1 MPAILLCISGNIFSK
16 QVTDKGLE
24 TLNLI
29 FSYRDK
35 HIAASDTTETQVYL
49 KHTFKTIGKR
59 NVTLMLV
66 PSMYSI
72 AKGHR
77 NYIGETI
84 GSARILGHRIIDMTP
99 QITLTTIR
107 KNRKVM
113 PVIIDYATPNI
124 YGEQLF
130 GDNVLSPFYKG
141 NARYYRYKT
150 MVMNDSLVRITF
162 KPKINNTQL
171 VTGWAIVHSN
181 NGKIQQCLLRG
192 TFDMIDYNINIIM
205 DNTHRLLPFTCSTKA
220 RFKFLGNRIEAE
232 LTAGYAASPKS
243 SPKGKDLMKAQDVPC
258 DNAQDVPFDK
268 APDVSFDK
276 AQDVSFNKAQDV
288 PFDKAQDVP
297 CDNAQDEKGKDLK
310 FAETT
315 NKMLMDSLRPMPL
328 EDFERDIYNSYNQEI
343 KDNERDSADV
353 KNEKFGEKALNAI
366 DDNLLSTLRF
376 SSAHSYLKLSPLIN
390 PLELSFSNS
399 RVLAYRIK
407 LDAKHYFSDKQ
418 SISINPRLGYNFK
431 IDKFFY
437 KLPLRY
443 YINEKKESWI
453 ELLLE
458 NGNRITNSSVLDMIK
473 HSSRDTIDFSG
484 LGLDYFD
491 DKQMKL
497 HGNFY
502 ISPKLSVELGC
513 TYHKRTAVNS
523 HNFDSIGQTNSYN
536 SFAPLVSLSY
546 LPSPTM
552 PVFTA
557 SYERSIKG
565 VLNSNIEYEKWEMDA
580 SYKKHISGMKILNI
594 RLGGGFYTNK
604 STDYFV
610 DFSNFREN
618 YLPEGWDDEWT
629 GNFQLL
635 RSQWYNASEYY
646 LRMNASFESPLMIMS
661 RLPLIGKYVETER
674 FYIGVLRIQDTKP
687 YSELGYSFTNRYFS
701 AGVFTS
707 FLGAKYHDIGFKF
720 TMELF
725 RRW

>member
-1 MPAILLCISGNIFSK
+1 MTFKTINIIRLLLPAILLCISGNIFSK

-35 HIAASDTTETQVYL
+35 HIATSDTTETQVYL

-99 QITLTTIR
+99 QLTLTTIR

-141 NARYYRYKT
+141 NARYYRYKA
-150 MVMNDSLVRITF
+150 MVMSDSLVRITF

-171 VTGWAIVHSN
+171 VTGWAIVQSN

-205 DNTHRLLPFTCSTKA
+205 DNTHRLLPSTCSTKA

-232 LTAGYAASPKS
+232 LTAGYGASPKS
-243 SPKGKDLMKAQDVPC
+243 SP
-258 DNAQDVPFDK
+258 
-268 APDVSFDK
+268 SFDK
-276 AQDVSFNKAQDV
+276 
-288 PFDKAQDVP
+288 
-297 CDNAQDEKGKDLK
+297 AQDEKGKDLK
-310 FAETT
+310 FYETT

-328 EDFERDIYNSYNQEI
+328 EDFERDIYNSYSQEI
-343 KDNERDSADV
+343 KDKERDSADV
-353 KNEKFGEKALNAI
+353 KNEKFGEKALNVI

-390 PLELSFSNS
+390 PLELSYSNS
-399 RVLAYRIK
+399 RGLAYRIK

-418 SISINPRLGYNFK
+418 SISINPRFGYNFK

-536 SFAPLVSLSY
+536 SFAPLVSVSY

>member
-35 HIAASDTTETQVYL
+35 HIVTSDTTETQVYL

-84 GSARILGHRIIDMTP
+84 GRARVLGHRIIDMTP

-141 NARYYRYKT
+141 NARYYRYKAT
-150 MVMNDSLVRITF
+150 ALSDSLVRITF
-162 KPKINNTQL
+162 KPKISNTQL
-171 VTGWAIVHSN
+171 VTGWAIVENS
-181 NGKIQQCLLRG
+181 NGKIKQCHLRG
-192 TFDMIDYNINIIM
+192 TFDMIDYNVKVVM
-205 DNTHRLLPFTCSTKA
+205 DNTHRLLPSTCSTKA
-220 RFKFLGNRIEAE
+220 KFKFLGNKIEAE
-232 LTAGYAASPKS
+232 LTAGYGASPKS
-243 SPKGKDLMKAQDVPC
+243 SP
-258 DNAQDVPFDK
+258 
-268 APDVSFDK
+268 SFDK
-276 AQDVSFNKAQDV
+276 AQDVPFGKAQDV
-288 PFDKAQDVP
+288 PFGEALDVP
-297 CDNAQDEKGKDLK
+297 FDKLRMKKGKD
-310 FAETT
+310 FAS
-315 NKMLMDSLRPMPL
+315 KMPMDSLRPMPL
-328 EDFERDIYNSYNQEI
+328 EDFERDIYNSYIQEI
-343 KDNERDSADV
+343 KNKEQDSTAA
-353 KNEKFGEKALNAI
+353 KNENFGEKALNAI

-376 SSAHSYLKLSPLIN
+376 SSANSYLKLSPLIN
-390 PLELSFSNS
+390 PLELSYSNS
-399 RVLAYRIK
+399 RGLAYRIK
-407 LDAKHYFSDKQ
+407 LDAKHYFSDNQ
-418 SISINPRLGYNFK
+418 SISINPRFGYNFK

-443 YINEKKESWI
+443 YINERKESWI

-473 HSSRDTIDFSG
+473 DSSRDTIDFSG

-536 SFAPLVSLSY
+536 SFAPLVSVSY

-646 LRMNASFESPLMIMS
+646 LRMNASYESPLMIMS

-707 FLGAKYHDIGFKF
+707 FLGTKYHDIGFKF

>member
-1 MPAILLCISGNIFSK
+1 MTFKTINILRLLLPAILLCISGNIFSK

-35 HIAASDTTETQVYL
+35 HITAIDTTETQVYL

-84 GSARILGHRIIDMTP
+84 GRARVLGHRIIDMTP
-99 QITLTTIR
+99 QLTLTTIR

-130 GDNVLSPFYKG
+130 GDNVLSPFYKN
-141 NARYYRYKT
+141 NARYYRYKAT
-150 MVMNDSLVRITF
+150 ELSDSLVRITF

-171 VTGWAIVHSN
+171 VTGWAIVENS
-181 NGKIQQCLLRG
+181 NGKIKQCHLRG
-192 TFDMIDYNINIIM
+192 TFDMIDYNVKVVM
-205 DNTHRLLPFTCSTKA
+205 DNTHRLLPSTCSTKA

-232 LTAGYAASPKS
+232 LTAGYATQDAKLKDYS
-243 SPKGKDLMKAQDVPC
+243 S
-258 DNAQDVPFDK
+258 
-268 APDVSFDK
+268 
-276 AQDVSFNKAQDV
+276 
-288 PFDKAQDVP
+288 
-297 CDNAQDEKGKDLK
+297 
-310 FAETT
+310 
-315 NKMLMDSLRPMPL
+315 KMPMDSLRPMPL
-328 EDFERDIYNSYNQEI
+328 EDFEREIYNSYNQEI
-343 KDNERDSADV
+343 KDKERDSADV

-376 SSAHSYLKLSPLIN
+376 SSANSYLKLSPLIN
-390 PLELSFSNS
+390 PLELSYSNS
-399 RVLAYRIK
+399 RGLAYRIK
-407 LDAKHYFSDKQ
+407 LDAKHYFSDNQ
-418 SISINPRLGYNFK
+418 SISINPRFGYNFK

-473 HSSRDTIDFSG
+473 DSSRDTIDFSG

-536 SFAPLVSLSY
+536 SFAPLVSVSY

-646 LRMNASFESPLMIMS
+646 LRMNASYESPLMIMS

>member
-1 MPAILLCISGNIFSK
+1 MTFKTINILRLLLPAILLCISGNIFSK

-29 FSYRDK
+29 FSYKDK
-35 HIAASDTTETQVYL
+35 YIKAKDTTETQVYL

-84 GSARILGHRIIDMTP
+84 GTARILGHRIIDMTP
-99 QITLTTIR
+99 QLTLTTIR

-130 GDNVLSPFYKG
+130 GDNVLSPFYKN
-141 NARYYRYKT
+141 NARYYRYKA
-150 MVMNDSLVRITF
+150 MVMSDSLVRITF

-171 VTGWAIVHSN
+171 VTGWAIVENS
-181 NGKIQQCLLRG
+181 NGKIKQCHLRG
-192 TFDMIDYNINIIM
+192 TFDMIDYNVKVVM
-205 DNTHRLLPFTCSTKA
+205 DNTHRLLPSTCSTKA

-232 LTAGYAASPKS
+232 LTAGYGAETSPKS
-243 SPKGKDLMKAQDVPC
+243 SP
-258 DNAQDVPFDK
+258 
-268 APDVSFDK
+268 SFD
-276 AQDVSFNKAQDV
+276 KAQDV

-297 CDNAQDEKGKDLK
+297 FGNAQDVPFDKAQDVPFGKAQDVPFDKLRMKKGRDL
-310 FAETT
+310 
-315 NKMLMDSLRPMPL
+315 NSKMTMDSLRPMPL

-343 KDNERDSADV
+343 KDKERDSADV

-376 SSAHSYLKLSPLIN
+376 ASAHSYLKLSPLIN
-390 PLELSFSNS
+390 PLELSYSNS
-399 RVLAYRIK
+399 RGLAYRIK
-407 LDAKHYFSDKQ
+407 LDAKHYFSDNQ
-418 SISINPRLGYNFK
+418 SISINPRFGYNFK

-473 HSSRDTIDFSG
+473 DSSRDTIDFSG

-536 SFAPLVSLSY
+536 SFASLVSVSY

-646 LRMNASFESPLMIMS
+646 LRLNASYESPLMIMS

-674 FYIGVLRIQDTKP
+674 FYIGALRIQDTKP

>member
-1 MPAILLCISGNIFSK
+1 MTFKLFDITRLLLPAILLCISGNIFSK

-35 HIAASDTTETQVYL
+35 HIATSDTTETQVYL

-59 NVTLMLV
+59 NVTLLLV

-84 GSARILGHRIIDMTP
+84 GRARVLGHRIIDMTP
-99 QITLTTIR
+99 QLTISTIR

-113 PVIIDYATPNI
+113 PVIIEYATPNI

-141 NARYYRYKT
+141 NARYYRYKA
-150 MVMNDSLVRITF
+150 MVMSDSLVRITF

-171 VTGWAIVHSN
+171 VTGWAIVENS
-181 NGKIQQCLLRG
+181 NGKIKQCHLRG
-192 TFDMIDYNINIIM
+192 TFDMIDYSVKVVM
-205 DNTHRLLPFTCSTKA
+205 DNTHRLLPSTCSTKA
-220 RFKFLGNRIEAE
+220 RFKFFGNRIEAE
-232 LTAGYAASPKS
+232 LTAGYGAETSPKS
-243 SPKGKDLMKAQDVPC
+243 SP
-258 DNAQDVPFDK
+258 
-268 APDVSFDK
+268 SFD
-276 AQDVSFNKAQDV
+276 KAQDV
-288 PFDKAQDVP
+288 PFDKLRMK
-297 CDNAQDEKGKDLK
+297 KGRDL
-310 FAETT
+310 
-315 NKMLMDSLRPMPL
+315 NSKMTMDSLRPMPL

-343 KDNERDSADV
+343 KDKERDSADV

-376 SSAHSYLKLSPLIN
+376 ASAHSYLKLSPLIN
-390 PLELSFSNS
+390 PLELSYSNS
-399 RVLAYRIK
+399 RGLAYRIK

-418 SISINPRLGYNFK
+418 SISINPRFGYNFK

-473 HSSRDTIDFSG
+473 DSSRDTIDFSG

-536 SFAPLVSLSY
+536 SFAPLVSVSY

-646 LRMNASFESPLMIMS
+646 LRLNASYESPLMIMS

-687 YSELGYSFTNRYFS
+687 YTELGYSFTNRYFS

-707 FLGAKYHDIGFKF
+707 FLGAEYHDIGFKF

>member
-1 MPAILLCISGNIFSK
+1 MTFKQFDITRLLLPAILLCISGNIFSK

-35 HIAASDTTETQVYL
+35 HIVTRDTTETQVYL

-59 NVTLMLV
+59 NATLMLV

-84 GSARILGHRIIDMTP
+84 GRARVLGHRIIDMTP
-99 QITLTTIR
+99 QLTITTIR

-130 GDNVLSPFYKG
+130 GDNVLSPFYKN
-141 NARYYRYKT
+141 NARYYRYKAT
-150 MVMNDSLVRITF
+150 ALSDSLVRITF

-171 VTGWAIVHSN
+171 VTGWAIVQSG
-181 NGKIQQCLLRG
+181 NGKIQRCHLRG

-205 DNTHRLLPFTCSTKA
+205 DNTHRLLPSTCSTKA

-232 LTAGYAASPKS
+232 LTAGY
-243 SPKGKDLMKAQDVPC
+243 GAQDV
-258 DNAQDVPFDK
+258 K
-268 APDVSFDK
+268 R
-276 AQDVSFNKAQDV
+276 
-288 PFDKAQDVP
+288 
-297 CDNAQDEKGKDLK
+297 KDYSSK
-310 FAETT
+310 IT
-315 NKMLMDSLRPMPL
+315 MDSLRPMPL
-328 EDFERDIYNSYNQEI
+328 EDFEREIYNSYNQEI
-343 KDNERDSADV
+343 KDKERDSTTA

-376 SSAHSYLKLSPLIN
+376 SSANSYLKLSPLIN
-390 PLELSFSNS
+390 PLELSYSNS
-399 RVLAYRIK
+399 RGLAYRIK

-418 SISINPRLGYNFK
+418 SISINPRFGYNFK

-473 HSSRDTIDFSG
+473 DSSRDTIDFSG

-523 HNFDSIGQTNSYN
+523 HNFDSIGQSNSYN
-536 SFAPLVSLSY
+536 SFAPLVSVSY

-646 LRMNASFESPLMIMS
+646 LRMNASYESPLMIMS

-674 FYIGVLRIQDTKP
+674 FYIGALRIQDTKP

>member
-1 MPAILLCISGNIFSK
+1 MTFKQFDITRLLLPAILLCISGNIFSK

-35 HIAASDTTETQVYL
+35 HITAIDTTETQVYL

-84 GSARILGHRIIDMTP
+84 GRARVLGHRIIDMTP
-99 QITLTTIR
+99 QLTISTIR

-130 GDNVLSPFYKG
+130 GDNVLSPFYKN
-141 NARYYRYKT
+141 NARYYRYKAT
-150 MVMNDSLVRITF
+150 ALNDSLVRITF

-171 VTGWAIVHSN
+171 VTGWAIVQSS
-181 NGKIQQCLLRG
+181 NGKIKQCHIRG
-192 TFDMIDYNINIIM
+192 TFDMIDYNVKVVM
-205 DNTHRLLPFTCSTKA
+205 DNTHRLLPSTCSTKA

-232 LTAGYAASPKS
+232 LTAGYIASPKS
-243 SPKGKDLMKAQDVPC
+243 SPKGKDLMK
-258 DNAQDVPFDK
+258 
-268 APDVSFDK
+268 
-276 AQDVSFNKAQDV
+276 
-288 PFDKAQDVP
+288 
-297 CDNAQDEKGKDLK
+297 AQDEKGKDLK

-328 EDFERDIYNSYNQEI
+328 EDFERDIYNSYNKEI
-343 KDNERDSADV
+343 KDKEQDSTAT
-353 KNEKFGEKALNAI
+353 KNEKFGEKALNVI

-376 SSAHSYLKLSPLIN
+376 SSTNSYLKLSPLIN
-390 PLELSFSNS
+390 PLELSYSNS
-399 RVLAYRIK
+399 RGLAYRIK
-407 LDAKHYFSDKQ
+407 LDAKHYFSDNQ
-418 SISINPRLGYNFK
+418 SISINPRFGYNFK

-443 YINEKKESWI
+443 NINERKESWI

-473 HSSRDTIDFSG
+473 DSSRDTIDFSG

-536 SFAPLVSLSY
+536 SFAPLVSVSY

-565 VLNSNIEYEKWEMDA
+565 VLNSNIEYEKWEIDA
-580 SYKKHISGMKILNI
+580 SYKKHISGMKLLNI
-594 RLGGGFYTNK
+594 RLSGGFYTNK

-646 LRMNASFESPLMIMS
+646 LRMNASYESPLMIMS

-707 FLGAKYHDIGFKF
+707 FLGTKYHDIGFKF

>member
-1 MPAILLCISGNIFSK
+1 MTFKLFDITRLLLPAILLCISGNIFSK

-29 FSYRDK
+29 FSYRDR
-35 HIAASDTTETQVYL
+35 HIATIDTTETQVYL

-59 NVTLMLV
+59 NLTLKLV

-84 GSARILGHRIIDMTP
+84 GSARVLGHRIIDMTP
-99 QITLTTIR
+99 QLTISTIR

-113 PVIIDYATPNI
+113 PVIIEYATPNI

-141 NARYYRYKT
+141 NARYYRYKA
-150 MVMNDSLVRITF
+150 MVMSDSLVRITF

-171 VTGWAIVHSN
+171 VTGWAIVENS
-181 NGKIQQCLLRG
+181 NGKIQRCHLRG

-205 DNTHRLLPFTCSTKA
+205 DKTDRLLPSSCSTKA

-232 LTAGYAASPKS
+232 LTAAYAASLIA
-243 SPKGKDLMKAQDVPC
+243 SPSFGKAQDVP
-258 DNAQDVPFDK
+258 FG
-268 APDVSFDK
+268 
-276 AQDVSFNKAQDV
+276 KAQDV
-288 PFDKAQDVP
+288 PFDNAQDV
-297 CDNAQDEKGKDLK
+297 KWKDL
-310 FAETT
+310 
-315 NKMLMDSLRPMPL
+315 NSKMTMDSLRPIPL
-328 EDFERDIYNSYNQEI
+328 DSFERDIYNSYNKEI
-343 KDNERDSADV
+343 KDKEQDSADV
-353 KNEKFGEKALNAI
+353 KNENFGEKALNVI

-376 SSAHSYLKLSPLIN
+376 SSDNSYLKLSPLIN
-390 PLELSFSNS
+390 PLELSYSNS
-399 RVLAYRIK
+399 RGLAYRIK

-418 SISINPRLGYNFK
+418 SISINPRFGYNFK

-443 YINEKKESWI
+443 NINEKKESWI

-536 SFAPLVSLSY
+536 SFAPLVSVSY

-565 VLNSNIEYEKWEMDA
+565 VLNSNIEYEKWEIDA

-646 LRMNASFESPLMIMS
+646 LRMNASYESPLMIMS

-674 FYIGVLRIQDTKP
+674 FYIGALRIQDTKP

-707 FLGAKYHDIGFKF
+707 FLGTKYHDIGFKF

>member
-1 MPAILLCISGNIFSK
+1 MTFKQFDITRLLLPAILLCISGNIFSK

-35 HIAASDTTETQVYL
+35 HITAIDTTETQVYL

-84 GSARILGHRIIDMTP
+84 GRARVLGHRIIDMTP
-99 QITLTTIR
+99 QLTISTIR

-130 GDNVLSPFYKG
+130 GDNVLSPFYKN
-141 NARYYRYKT
+141 NARYYRYKAT
-150 MVMNDSLVRITF
+150 ALNDSLVRITF

-171 VTGWAIVHSN
+171 VTGWAIVQSS
-181 NGKIQQCLLRG
+181 NGKIKQCHIRG
-192 TFDMIDYNINIIM
+192 TFDMIDYNVKVVM
-205 DNTHRLLPFTCSTKA
+205 DNTHRLLPSTCSTKA

-232 LTAGYAASPKS
+232 LTAGYIASPKS
-243 SPKGKDLMKAQDVPC
+243 SPKGKDLMK
-258 DNAQDVPFDK
+258 
-268 APDVSFDK
+268 
-276 AQDVSFNKAQDV
+276 
-288 PFDKAQDVP
+288 
-297 CDNAQDEKGKDLK
+297 AQDEKGKDLK

-328 EDFERDIYNSYNQEI
+328 EDFERDIYNSYNKEI
-343 KDNERDSADV
+343 KDKEKDSTAA
-353 KNEKFGEKALNAI
+353 KNENFGEKALNVI

-376 SSAHSYLKLSPLIN
+376 SSANSYLKLSPLIN
-390 PLELSFSNS
+390 PLELSYSNS
-399 RVLAYRIK
+399 RGLAYRIK
-407 LDAKHYFSDKQ
+407 LDAKHYFSDNQ
-418 SISINPRLGYNFK
+418 SISINPRFGYNFK

-443 YINEKKESWI
+443 NINEKKESWI

-473 HSSRDTIDFSG
+473 DSSRDTIDFSG

-491 DKQMKL
+491 DKKLKL

-536 SFAPLVSLSY
+536 SFAPLVSVSY

-674 FYIGVLRIQDTKP
+674 FYIGALRIQDTKP

>member
-1 MPAILLCISGNIFSK
+1 MTFKLFDITRLLLPAILLCISGNIFSK

-29 FSYRDK
+29 FSYRDR
-35 HIAASDTTETQVYL
+35 HIATIDTTDAQVYL

-59 NVTLMLV
+59 NLTLKLV

-84 GSARILGHRIIDMTP
+84 GSARVLGHRIIDMTP
-99 QITLTTIR
+99 QLTISTIR

-141 NARYYRYKT
+141 NARYYRYKA
-150 MVMNDSLVRITF
+150 MVMSDSLVRITF

-171 VTGWAIVHSN
+171 VTGWAIAEKN
-181 NGKIQQCLLRG
+181 NGKIQRCHLRG

-205 DNTHRLLPFTCSTKA
+205 DKTDRLLPSSCSTKA

-232 LTAGYAASPKS
+232 LTAAYGTSPKS
-243 SPKGKDLMKAQDVPC
+243 SP
-258 DNAQDVPFDK
+258 
-268 APDVSFDK
+268 SFDK
-276 AQDVSFNKAQDV
+276 AKDV
-288 PFDKAQDVP
+288 PFDKAQD
-297 CDNAQDEKGKDLK
+297 AKKKDL
-310 FAETT
+310 
-315 NKMLMDSLRPMPL
+315 NSKMTMDSLRPMPL
-328 EDFERDIYNSYNQEI
+328 DSFERDIYNSYNKEI
-343 KDNERDSADV
+343 KDKEQDSADV
-353 KNEKFGEKALNAI
+353 KNENFGEKALNVI

-376 SSAHSYLKLSPLIN
+376 SSDNSYLKLSPLIN
-390 PLELSFSNS
+390 PLELSYSNS
-399 RVLAYRIK
+399 RGLAYRIK
-407 LDAKHYFSDKQ
+407 LDAKHYFSDNQ
-418 SISINPRLGYNFK
+418 SISINPRFGYNFK

-443 YINEKKESWI
+443 NINEKKESWI

-513 TYHKRTAVNS
+513 TYHKRSAVNS

-536 SFAPLVSLSY
+536 SFAPLVSVSY

-565 VLNSNIEYEKWEMDA
+565 VLNSNIEYEKWEIDA

-610 DFSNFREN
+610 DFCNFREN

-646 LRMNASFESPLMIMS
+646 LRMNASYESPLMIMS

-674 FYIGVLRIQDTKP
+674 FYIGALRIQDTKP

-707 FLGAKYHDIGFKF
+707 FLGTKYHDIGFKF

>member
-1 MPAILLCISGNIFSK
+1 MTFKTINILRLLLPAILLCISGNIFSK

-35 HIAASDTTETQVYL
+35 HIVTSDTTETQVYL

-84 GSARILGHRIIDMTP
+84 GRARVLGHRIIDMTP
-99 QITLTTIR
+99 QLTLTTIR

-141 NARYYRYKT
+141 NARYYRYKAT
-150 MVMNDSLVRITF
+150 ALSDSLVRITF
-162 KPKINNTQL
+162 KPKISNTQL
-171 VTGWAIVHSN
+171 VTGWAIVQSC
-181 NGKIQQCLLRG
+181 NGKIQRCHLRG

-205 DNTHRLLPFTCSTKA
+205 DNTHRLLPSTCSTKA
-220 RFKFLGNRIEAE
+220 KFKFLGNRIEAE
-232 LTAGYAASPKS
+232 FTAGYAAKDAKRKDYS
-243 SPKGKDLMKAQDVPC
+243 S
-258 DNAQDVPFDK
+258 
-268 APDVSFDK
+268 
-276 AQDVSFNKAQDV
+276 
-288 PFDKAQDVP
+288 
-297 CDNAQDEKGKDLK
+297 
-310 FAETT
+310 
-315 NKMLMDSLRPMPL
+315 KMSMDSLRPMPL
-328 EDFERDIYNSYNQEI
+328 EDFERDIYNSYNKEI
-343 KDNERDSADV
+343 KAKERDSAVV
-353 KNEKFGEKALNAI
+353 KNEKFGEKALNVI

-390 PLELSFSNS
+390 PLELSYSNS
-399 RVLAYRIK
+399 RGLAYRIK
-407 LDAKHYFSDKQ
+407 LDAKHYFSDNQ
-418 SISINPRLGYNFK
+418 SISINPRFGYNFK

-443 YINEKKESWI
+443 YINERKESWI

-473 HSSRDTIDFSG
+473 DSSRDTIDFSG

-536 SFAPLVSLSY
+536 SFAPLVSVSY

-646 LRMNASFESPLMIMS
+646 LRMNASYESPLMIMS

-674 FYIGVLRIQDTKP
+674 FYLGVLRIQDTKP

-707 FLGAKYHDIGFKF
+707 FLGTKYHDIGFKF

>member
-1 MPAILLCISGNIFSK
+1 MTFKTINILRLLLPAILLCISGNIFSK

-35 HIAASDTTETQVYL
+35 HIVTSDTTETQVYL
-49 KHTFKTIGKR
+49 KHAFKTIGKR
-59 NVTLMLV
+59 NATLMLV

-84 GSARILGHRIIDMTP
+84 GRARVLGHRIIDMTP
-99 QITLTTIR
+99 QLTISTIR

-113 PVIIDYATPNI
+113 PVIIEYATPNI

-130 GDNVLSPFYKG
+130 GDNVLSPFYKN
-141 NARYYRYKT
+141 NARYYRYKAT
-150 MVMNDSLVRITF
+150 ALSDSLVRITF
-162 KPKINNTQL
+162 KPKISNTQL
-171 VTGWAIVHSN
+171 VTGWAIVQSN
-181 NGKIQQCLLRG
+181 NGKIQQCHLRG
-192 TFDMIDYNINIIM
+192 TFDMIDYNVKVVM
-205 DNTHRLLPFTCSTKA
+205 DNTHRLLPSTCSTKA

-232 LTAGYAASPKS
+232 LTAGYAGGTSPKS
-243 SPKGKDLMKAQDVPC
+243 SPSFGKAQDV
-258 DNAQDVPFDK
+258 K
-268 APDVSFDK
+268 W
-276 AQDVSFNKAQDV
+276 
-288 PFDKAQDVP
+288 
-297 CDNAQDEKGKDLK
+297 KDYSS
-310 FAETT
+310 
-315 NKMLMDSLRPMPL
+315 KMPMDSLRPMPL
-328 EDFERDIYNSYNQEI
+328 EDFEREIYNSYNQEI
-343 KDNERDSADV
+343 KDKEQDSTAA
-353 KNEKFGEKALNAI
+353 KNEKFGEKALNVI

-376 SSAHSYLKLSPLIN
+376 SSANSYLKLSPLIN
-390 PLELSFSNS
+390 PLELSYSNS
-399 RVLAYRIK
+399 RGLAYRIK

-418 SISINPRLGYNFK
+418 SISINPRFGYNFK

-443 YINEKKESWI
+443 YINERKESWI

-473 HSSRDTIDFSG
+473 DSSRDTIDFSG

-491 DKQMKL
+491 DKQLKL

-536 SFAPLVSLSY
+536 SFAPLVSVSY

-565 VLNSNIEYEKWEMDA
+565 VLNSNIEYEKWEIDA
-580 SYKKHISGMKILNI
+580 SYKKHISGMKLLNI

-646 LRMNASFESPLMIMS
+646 LRMNASYESPLMIMS

-674 FYIGVLRIQDTKP
+674 FYIGALRIQDTKP

>member
-35 HIAASDTTETQVYL
+35 HIVTSDTTETQVYL

-59 NVTLMLV
+59 NATLMLV

-84 GSARILGHRIIDMTP
+84 GTARVLGHRIIDMTP
-99 QITLTTIR
+99 RLTLTTIR

-141 NARYYRYKT
+141 NARYYRYKA
-150 MVMNDSLVRITF
+150 MVMSDSLVRITF

-171 VTGWAIVHSN
+171 VTGWAIVENS
-181 NGKIQQCLLRG
+181 NGKIKQCHLRG
-192 TFDMIDYNINIIM
+192 TFDMIDYSVKVVM
-205 DNTHRLLPFTCSTKA
+205 DNTHRLLPSTCSTKA
-220 RFKFLGNRIEAE
+220 RFKFFGNRIEAE
-232 LTAGYAASPKS
+232 LTAGYGAETSPKS
-243 SPKGKDLMKAQDVPC
+243 SP
-258 DNAQDVPFDK
+258 
-268 APDVSFDK
+268 SFD
-276 AQDVSFNKAQDV
+276 KAQDV

-297 CDNAQDEKGKDLK
+297 FDKLRMKKGRDL
-310 FAETT
+310 
-315 NKMLMDSLRPMPL
+315 NSKMTMDSLRPMPL

-343 KDNERDSADV
+343 KDKERDSADV

-376 SSAHSYLKLSPLIN
+376 ASAHSYLKLSPLIN
-390 PLELSFSNS
+390 PLELSYSNS
-399 RVLAYRIK
+399 RGLAYRIK

-418 SISINPRLGYNFK
+418 SISINPRFGYNFK

-473 HSSRDTIDFSG
+473 DSSRDTIDFSG

-536 SFAPLVSLSY
+536 SFAPLVSVSY

-646 LRMNASFESPLMIMS
+646 LRLNASYESPLMIMS

-687 YSELGYSFTNRYFS
+687 YTELGYSFTNRYFS

-707 FLGAKYHDIGFKF
+707 FLGAEYHDIGFKF

>member
-1 MPAILLCISGNIFSK
+1 MTFKQFDITRLLLPAILLCISGNIFSK

-29 FSYRDK
+29 FSYREK
-35 HIAASDTTETQVYL
+35 HITAIDTTETQVYL

-59 NVTLMLV
+59 NATLMLV

-84 GSARILGHRIIDMTP
+84 GRARVLGHRIIDMTP
-99 QITLTTIR
+99 QLTISTIR

-113 PVIIDYATPNI
+113 PVIIEYATPNI

-130 GDNVLSPFYKG
+130 GDNVLSPFYKD
-141 NARYYRYKT
+141 NARYYRYKAT
-150 MVMNDSLVRITF
+150 ALSDSLVRITF
-162 KPKINNTQL
+162 KPKISNTQL
-171 VTGWAIVHSN
+171 VTGWAIVQSN
-181 NGKIQQCLLRG
+181 NGKIQQCHLRG
-192 TFDMIDYNINIIM
+192 TFDMIDYNVKVVM
-205 DNTHRLLPFTCSTKA
+205 DNTHRLLPSTCSTKA

-232 LTAGYAASPKS
+232 LTAGYAGEASPKS
-243 SPKGKDLMKAQDVPC
+243 SP
-258 DNAQDVPFDK
+258 
-268 APDVSFDK
+268 
-276 AQDVSFNKAQDV
+276 
-288 PFDKAQDVP
+288 
-297 CDNAQDEKGKDLK
+297 EGKDLK
-310 FAETT
+310 FPETT

-328 EDFERDIYNSYNQEI
+328 EDFERDIYNSYNKEI
-343 KDNERDSADV
+343 KDKEQDSTAA
-353 KNEKFGEKALNAI
+353 KNENFGEKALNVI

-376 SSAHSYLKLSPLIN
+376 SSANSYLKLSPLIN
-390 PLELSFSNS
+390 PLELSYSNS
-399 RVLAYRIK
+399 RGLAYRIK
-407 LDAKHYFSDKQ
+407 LDAKHYFSDNQ
-418 SISINPRLGYNFK
+418 SISINPRFGYNFK

-443 YINEKKESWI
+443 NINEKKESWI

-473 HSSRDTIDFSG
+473 DSSRDTIDFSG

-491 DKQMKL
+491 DKQLKL

-502 ISPKLSVELGC
+502 LSPKLSVELGC

-536 SFAPLVSLSY
+536 SFAPLVSVSY

-646 LRMNASFESPLMIMS
+646 LRMNASYESPLMIMS

-674 FYIGVLRIQDTKP
+674 FYIGALRIQDTKP

-707 FLGAKYHDIGFKF
+707 FLGTKYHDIGFKF

>member
-1 MPAILLCISGNIFSK
+1 MTFKQFDITRLLLPAILLCISGNIFSK

-24 TLNLI
+24 SLNLI

-35 HIAASDTTETQVYL
+35 HITAIDTTETQVYL

-59 NVTLMLV
+59 NATLMLV

-84 GSARILGHRIIDMTP
+84 GRARVLGHRIIDMTP
-99 QITLTTIR
+99 QLTLSTIR

-130 GDNVLSPFYKG
+130 GDNVLSPFYKN
-141 NARYYRYKT
+141 NARYYRYKAT
-150 MVMNDSLVRITF
+150 ALSDSLVRITF

-171 VTGWAIVHSN
+171 VTGWAIVQSN
-181 NGKIQQCLLRG
+181 NGKIQRCHLRG

-205 DNTHRLLPFTCSTKA
+205 DNTHRLLPSTCSTKA
-220 RFKFLGNRIEAE
+220 KFKFLGNRIEAE
-232 LTAGYAASPKS
+232 LTAGYSEGASPKS
-243 SPKGKDLMKAQDVPC
+243 SP
-258 DNAQDVPFDK
+258 
-268 APDVSFDK
+268 SFDK
-276 AQDVSFNKAQDV
+276 AQDVSFGKAQDV
-288 PFDKAQDVP
+288 PFDKLRMK
-297 CDNAQDEKGKDLK
+297 KGKDL
-310 FAETT
+310 
-315 NKMLMDSLRPMPL
+315 NSKMTMDSLRPMPL

-343 KDNERDSADV
+343 KDKERDSADV

-376 SSAHSYLKLSPLIN
+376 SSANSYLKLSPLIN
-390 PLELSFSNS
+390 PLELSYSNS
-399 RVLAYRIK
+399 RGLAYRIK
-407 LDAKHYFSDKQ
+407 LDAKHYFSDNQ
-418 SISINPRLGYNFK
+418 SISINPRFGYNFK

-443 YINEKKESWI
+443 NINERKESWI

-473 HSSRDTIDFSG
+473 DSSRDTIDFSG

-491 DKQMKL
+491 DKQLKL

-536 SFAPLVSLSY
+536 SFAPLVSVSY

-646 LRMNASFESPLMIMS
+646 LRMNASYESPLMIMS

-707 FLGAKYHDIGFKF
+707 FLGTKYHDIGFKF